1 MFKKEKLTKLKNK
14 ETDEWALIA
23 KYNHYKSCLEKKN
36 QLVKE
41 RFIRQNFT
49 DTLKRQFSEKNLAK
63 KNLQLL
69 EEKFVNQLK
78 ENT

>member
-14 ETDEWALIA
+14 ETDEWSLIA
-23 KYNHYKSCLEKKN
+23 KYNHYKSYLEKKN

-69 EEKFVNQLK
+69 EEKFVNH
-78 ENT
+78 